1 MGKAVYVETEP
12 SVIKYYVDKSEFD
25 VMEFTKEKDLK
36 NLNYWLDGSKNPT
49 FNQLM
54 KLSKK
59 LQVPLGYLVVKKPV
73 DDTPQILNYRTID
86 SKDMDHTSRNLIE
99 TIKIVKNQQE
109 FLSDYRK
116 DNGFMPL
123 DYVAKYTI
131 DDDWNIIVQYARKI
145 LGIGEEWQKDLGRLY
160 PLKYFKKKLNDIG
173 VVIQSNGIVRQ
184 NTHRKLDISEFRA
197 FVSIDEYAPFVFINT
212 NDTKNGQLFSL
223 LHEFGHI
230 LLGESEVYNVDLTMN
245 TDVNQLERICNKIAN
260 ELLIPNT
267 IFVESWNIPSDV
279 ELYEYV
285 TDLAKKIKVSK
296 TVIAR
301 KALDNKLIKIE
312 DYNFIAKRNVEEYNK
327 YQAIAKEQD
336 NNGIDYYNTIQSKVD
351 PILFDSVKSS
361 YYEGNIQYIEALNL
375 LNIGSKGFEYLSN
388 KNDLG

>member
-86 SKDMDHTSRNLIE
+86 SKDMDHISRNLIE

-109 FLSDYRK
+109 FLLDYRK

-245 TDVNQLERICNKIAN
+245 TDVNQLERICNKIAS
-260 ELLIPNT
+260 ELLIPNI

-285 TDLAKKIKVSK
+285 TDLAKKFKVSK

-375 LNIGSKGFEYLSN
+375 LNIGSKGFEFLSN